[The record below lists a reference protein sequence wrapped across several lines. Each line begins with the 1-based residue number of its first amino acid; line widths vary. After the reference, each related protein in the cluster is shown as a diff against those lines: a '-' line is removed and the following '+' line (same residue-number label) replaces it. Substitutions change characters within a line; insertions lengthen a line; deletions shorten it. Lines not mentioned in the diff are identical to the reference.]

1 MDKNK
6 LEELKEEKNLK
17 SKEIAFSLGIAES
30 TYSEWERNKIP
41 IPTRRLIQ
49 LSNFYEVNID
59 YILGIVNERKHINKN
74 ENIDLIIIGNR
85 LKEIRKKLNLSLRD
99 LGNKLN
105 CSFSSLASYER
116 GKNLI
121 QSDILINLSKISN
134 CSIDWIL
141 NRSQIKKLF

>member
-1 MDKNK
+1 MYKNN
-6 LEELKEEKNLK
+6 LEELREERNLK
-17 SKEIAFSLGIAES
+17 SKDMAEILGIAIS

-49 LSNFYEVNID
+49 ISNFYEINID
-59 YILGIVNERKHINKN
+59 YILQITNNKKHINKN
-74 ENIDLIIIGNR
+74 DNIDLITIGNR
-85 LKEIRKKLNLSLRD
+85 LKEIRKDLNLSLRD

-116 GKNLI
+116 AERLI

-134 CSIDWIL
+134 RSIDWIL
-141 NRSQIKKLF
+141 NRK

>member
-1 MDKNK
+1 MYNNR

-17 SKEIAFSLGIAES
+17 SKQIANILGIAES

-59 YILGIVNERKHINKN
+59 YILNLSNKKKHINKI
-74 ENIDLIIIGNR
+74 ENIDLILIGKR
-85 LKEIRKKLNLSLRD
+85 LKEIRGNLNLSLRE
-99 LGNKLN
+99 LGKILN
-105 CSFSSLASYER
+105 TSFSSLASYER
-116 GKNLI
+116 GERLI

-134 CSIDWIL
+134 TSIDYIL
-141 NRSQIKKLF
+141 RGK

>member
-1 MDKNK
+1 MYKNK
-6 LEELKEEKNLK
+6 LEELREENNLK
-17 SKEIAFSLGIAES
+17 SKEMAKILNVAPS

-41 IPTRRLIQ
+41 IPTKRLIEI
-49 LSNFYEVNID
+49 SNFYEINID
-59 YILGIVNERKHINKN
+59 YILQITNTKEHINKN

-85 LKEIRKKLNLSLRD
+85 IKGIRKDLNLSLRD

-116 GKNLI
+116 AERLI
-121 QSDILINLSKISN
+121 QIDILINLSKISN

>member
-1 MDKNK
+1 MYNNR

-17 SKEIAFSLGIAES
+17 SKQIANILGIAES

-59 YILGIVNERKHINKN
+59 YILNLSNNKKHINKI
-74 ENIDLIIIGNR
+74 ENIDLILIDKR
-85 LKEIRKKLNLSLRD
+85 LKEIRENLNLSLRK
-99 LGNKLN
+99 LGNILN
-105 CSFSSLASYER
+105 TSFSSLASYER
-116 GKNLI
+116 GERLI

-134 CSIDWIL
+134 TSIDYIL
-141 NRSQIKKLF
+141 GRE